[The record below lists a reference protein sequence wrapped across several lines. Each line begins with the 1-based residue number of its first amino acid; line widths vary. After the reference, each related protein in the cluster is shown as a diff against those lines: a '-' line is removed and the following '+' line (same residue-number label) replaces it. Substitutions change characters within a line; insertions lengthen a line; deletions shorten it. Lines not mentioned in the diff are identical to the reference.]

1 VKEVESPDSSAVRK
15 IHQRQKKKDMK
26 TVSEGE
32 TEDVSQQERPQQDN
46 VAFTVHALI
55 ICEGAEREPQ
65 APDQPVIEREPRVA

>member
-1 VKEVESPDSSAVRK
+1 
-15 IHQRQKKKDMK
+15 MK